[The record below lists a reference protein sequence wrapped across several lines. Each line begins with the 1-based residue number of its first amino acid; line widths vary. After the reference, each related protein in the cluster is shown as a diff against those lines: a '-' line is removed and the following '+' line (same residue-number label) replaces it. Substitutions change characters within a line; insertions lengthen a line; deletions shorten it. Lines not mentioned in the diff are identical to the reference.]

1 MPEDESQRRRVKK
14 AAAEASP
21 AGNGATPR
29 EAGKQRR
36 EEASK
41 LRKRGKPTQAD
52 GMPAVAPGR
61 DKETRPGEPKKDEKK
76 RKKKR
81 LQAMEDPGTDRTA
94 EAADLDEHAND
105 DMQALPTGRHS
116 PDGVSQA
123 AAAQRKGRL
132 YTVSIALP
140 GSVIDNAQS
149 LELATVLA
157 GQLARAAAI
166 FQVDEIVVFDDGDH
180 GPSRPRRWR
189 TEGDEST
196 GGAFLARVL
205 QYLETPQYLRK
216 TLIPMHKDLRF
227 AGLLPPLDAP
237 HQPRANEWCSYREG
251 VVLEA
256 PAGKARQKQGG
267 CAVDVGLYQEV
278 RLNEKV
284 PAGLRVTVAMGA
296 NRELLTSGALLSA
309 VPPSEPREQEGLY
322 WGYTVRLTRGLS
334 EVLTGC
340 PFGGEYDYT
349 IGTSEH
355 GEQVKQVDLVL
366 PAFKHLLV
374 VFGSLAGLEES
385 AELDDALEVKE
396 ASCLFDRYLNTCPG
410 QGSRTIRTEEACL
423 ISLSF
428 LQPAIQK
435 ATAVLLTGVA
445 TQAFQWSRRC
455 LSFRPVFGARYEILR
470 ASIVADARRSIY
482 FDAFGFGRRGHLDI
496 TLSNVKIGK
505 LDVTETTID
514 TERALMGFYAV
525 SELRDGASLMANES
539 CLFPPGSPFERLFT
553 MQMALDETNVNG
565 SYHYGRDV
573 AAPAMLRIVFI
584 NCQYQQAQVTNM
596 DVELRLFNVLAGG
609 RRDYL
614 PAGKTQLPALY
625 LAFFIAYATALGVW
639 LWVCHGARE
648 SVHRI
653 HILMA
658 VLILVKALTVLS
670 LAGEY
675 SRVKATGVPHGWNI
689 AYYIFSFFR
698 GVMLFMV
705 IVLIGTGWSFLKP
718 FLQDREKKIIM
729 IVIPLQVFA
738 NLAYVIFDEEGMSSV
753 EWTSWSNIFHILD
766 IICCCAILFPI
777 VWSIQQLRE
786 ASRTDGKAA
795 KNLAKL
801 TLFRQFY
808 IMVVCYIYFTRI
820 IVYLLQNTLPYQNIW
835 LAFLAGELATL
846 AFYSV
851 TGYNFKPLKQNP
863 YFILDDEEEEAAKQ
877 LALQD
882 EEFDL

>member
-1 MPEDESQRRRVKK
+1 MPEDESQRRGVRK

-29 EAGKQRR
+29 KAGKQRL

-41 LRKRGKPTQAD
+41 PRKRGKPTQAD
-52 GMPAVAPGR
+52 VMPVADAPGR
-61 DKETRPGEPKKDEKK
+61 DRETEPDEPKKGEKK

-81 LQAMEDPGTDRTA
+81 LRAMEDPGTDRTA

-105 DMQALPTGRHS
+105 DMQALPTGRLS
-116 PDGVSQA
+116 PGGVGHA
-123 AAAQRKGRL
+123 AAAQWKGRL
-132 YTVSIALP
+132 YTLSIALP

-166 FQVDEIVVFDDGDH
+166 FQIVVFDDGDR

-189 TEGDEST
+189 TEGDDST
-196 GGAFLARVL
+196 GGAFMARVL

-237 HQPRANEWCSYREG
+237 HQPRANEWCPYREG

-256 PAGKARQKQGG
+256 PAGKAWQKQGG

-278 RLNEKV
+278 RLKEKV
-284 PAGLRVTVAMGA
+284 PPGLRVTVAMGA
-296 NRELLTSGALLSA
+296 NRESLTSGALLSA

-334 EVLTGC
+334 GVLTGC

-355 GEQVKQVDLVL
+355 GEQVKQGDLVL

-374 VFGSLAGLEES
+374 VFGGLAGLEES
-385 AELDDALEVKE
+385 AELDDAIEVKE
-396 ASCLFDRYLNTCPG
+396 ASCLFDRYLNTRLTVKRFWPMELCLDCG
-410 QGSRTIRTEEACL
+410 AHHRGS
-423 ISLSF
+423 
-428 LQPAIQK
+428 
-435 ATAVLLTGVA
+435 
-445 TQAFQWSRRC
+445 TQWLRRC
-455 LSFRPVFGARYEILR
+455 LIYWPFFAAPLRGEMLILR

-505 LDVTETTID
+505 LDVTETTVETD
-514 TERALMGFYAV
+514 RALMGFYAV
-525 SELRDGASLMANES
+525 SELRDGPSLVANES

-553 MQMALDETNVNG
+553 MQKAHDETNVNG

-596 DVELRLFNVLAGG
+596 DVELQLFNVLANG

-625 LAFFIAYATALGVW
+625 LAFFIAYTTALGVW

-698 GVMLFMV
+698 GVMLFTV

-851 TGYNFKPLKQNP
+851 TGYNFRPLKQNP

>member
-1 MPEDESQRRRVKK
+1 MPEDESQRRRVKR
-14 AAAEASP
+14 AAAKASP
-21 AGNGATPR
+21 AGNGAKLSM
-29 EAGKQRR
+29 AGKQRR

-41 LRKRGKPTQAD
+41 PRKRGNPTHAD
-52 GMPAVAPGR
+52 GMPVAEAPGR
-61 DKETRPGEPKKDEKK
+61 DKEMEADEPKKDDKK

-81 LQAMEDPGTDRTA
+81 MQATEGPWTHRTV
-94 EAADLDEHAND
+94 EAADLDEHANN
-105 DMQALPTGRHS
+105 DMQALPTGRPS
-116 PDGVSQA
+116 QDGASQA
-123 AAAQRKGRL
+123 VAAQRKGRL

-140 GSVIDNAQS
+140 GSVIDNTQS

-166 FQVDEIVVFDDGDH
+166 FQIVVFDDGDH

-189 TEGDEST
+189 TEGEDST
-196 GGAFLARVL
+196 GGAFMARVL

-227 AGLLPPLDAP
+227 AGVLPPLDAP

-278 RLNEKV
+278 RLKEKV
-284 PAGLRVTVAMGA
+284 PSGLRVTVAMGA
-296 NRELLTSGALLSA
+296 NRELLTAGALLSA

-334 EVLTGC
+334 RVLTGC

-374 VFGSLAGLEES
+374 VFGGLAGLEES

-423 ISLSF
+423 ISLGSNTSISMVTALF
-428 LQPAIQK
+428 ELPASIWGSD
-435 ATAVLLTGVA
+435 T
-445 TQAFQWSRRC
+445 
-455 LSFRPVFGARYEILR
+455 
-470 ASIVADARRSIY
+470 SIVADARRSIY
-482 FDAFGFGRRGHLDI
+482 FDAFGFGQRGHLDI
-496 TLSNVKIGK
+496 TLTNVKIGK
-505 LDVTETTID
+505 LDVTETTVETD
-514 TERALMGFYAV
+514 RALMGFYAV
-525 SELRDGASLMANES
+525 SELRDGPSLVANES

-553 MQMALDETNVNG
+553 MQKAHDETNVNG

-596 DVELRLFNVLAGG
+596 DVELRLFNVRAGG

-698 GVMLFMV
+698 GVMLFTV

-738 NLAYVIFDEEGMSSV
+738 NLAYVIFDEEGTSSV

-851 TGYNFKPLKQNP
+851 TGYNFRPLKQNP